1 MRRVVLPF
9 RAITVPSKADKISPI
24 DNKITKICIGSRE
37 EADFA
42 VGTIAFDLALSTIVA
57 AGRSAL
63 CSVLRSRGIDE
74 SLCTLAIHTIHPGG
88 VPP

>member
-1 MRRVVLPF
+1 M
-9 RAITVPSKADKISPI
+9 
-24 DNKITKICIGSRE
+24 GSRE

-42 VGTIAFDLALSTIVA
+42 VGAFAFGLALAIIVA

-74 SLCTLAIHTIHPGG
+74 SLCTLAIHTIHEGG